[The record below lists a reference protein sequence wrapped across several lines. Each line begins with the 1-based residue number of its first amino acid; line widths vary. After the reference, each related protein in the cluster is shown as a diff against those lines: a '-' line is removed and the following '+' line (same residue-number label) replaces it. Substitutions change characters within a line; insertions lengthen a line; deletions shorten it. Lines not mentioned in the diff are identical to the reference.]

1 MMNMAKIGTIHPI
14 DYIKGK
20 LGGTD
25 SGYFYTRNGKQFYR
39 TREENYQQ
47 NQSPRQKWNS
57 AAFAYAH
64 QQLRAIESDASQ
76 TAQMNADYAA
86 AKHLAPNGKSYPT
99 AHAWKFNCLIHEYKQ
114 ANPLELGSE

>member
-1 MMNMAKIGTIHPI
+1 MAKIGTIHPI

-25 SGYFYTRNGKQFYR
+25 SGYFYTRNSKRFYR

-57 AAFAYAH
+57 ATFAYAH
-64 QQLRAIESDASQ
+64 KQLRAIESDALQ
-76 TAQMNADYAA
+76 TAQMNADYDA
-86 AKHLAPNGKSYPT
+86 AKHLAPNGNPIPLPT
-99 AHAWKFNCLIHEYKQ
+99 HGSSTAYFVNGNRRIHLRTFK
-114 ANPLELGSE
+114 NS

>member
-1 MMNMAKIGTIHPI
+1 MARISTNNPVESIQ
-14 DYIKGK
+14 GK
-20 LGGTD
+20 LGATD

-39 TREENYQQ
+39 TREESYQQ

-64 QQLRAIESDASQ
+64 KQLRAIESDALQ
-76 TAQMNADYAA
+76 TAQMNADYEA
-86 AKHLAPNGKSYPT
+86 AKHLAPNGKSYST

-114 ANPLELGSE
+114 ANPFESFQY

>member
-1 MMNMAKIGTIHPI
+1 MAKIGTIHPI

-39 TREENYQQ
+39 TREENYQR

-57 AAFAYAH
+57 AVFAYAH
-64 QQLRAIESDASQ
+64 KQLRTIESDVAQ
-76 TAQMNADYAA
+76 TTQMNADYAA
-86 AKHLAPNGKSYPT
+86 AKHLAPNGKSYLT
-99 AHAWKFNCLIHEYKQ
+99 AHAWKFNCLLYDYEQ
-114 ANPLELGSE
+114 ANPFEK

>member
-1 MMNMAKIGTIHPI
+1 MAKIRTNNPVES
-14 DYIKGK
+14 IKGK

-25 SGYFYTRNGKQFYR
+25 SGYFYKRNGKQFYR
-39 TREENYQQ
+39 IREENYQQ

-64 QQLRAIESDASQ
+64 KQLCAIESDVSQ
-76 TAQMNADYAA
+76 TAQMNAAYEAA
-86 AKHLAPNGKSYPT
+86 NHLASNGKSYLT

-114 ANPLELGSE
+114 ANPFENR

>member
-1 MMNMAKIGTIHPI
+1 MAKIRTSNPVESIQ
-14 DYIKGK
+14 GK
-20 LGGTD
+20 LGGAD

-64 QQLRAIESDASQ
+64 KQLRAIESDVAQ

-86 AKHLAPNGKSYPT
+86 AKHLAPNGKSYST
-99 AHAWKFNCLIHEYKQ
+99 AHAWKFNCLLCEYKRE
-114 ANPLELGSE
+114 NLLEEFQE

>member
-1 MMNMAKIGTIHPI
+1 MAKIRTNNPVESIQ
-14 DYIKGK
+14 GK
-20 LGGTD
+20 LGATD

-39 TREENYQQ
+39 TREENYQK

-64 QQLRAIESDASQ
+64 KQLRAIESDASQ
-76 TAQMNADYAA
+76 TAQMNADYEAA
-86 AKHLAPNGKSYPT
+86 NHLAPNGKSYPT
-99 AHAWKFNCLIHEYKQ
+99 AHAWNSIALSMNTNI

>member
-1 MMNMAKIGTIHPI
+1 MAKIGTIHPI

-25 SGYFYTRNGKQFYR
+25 SGYFYTRKGKQFYR

-64 QQLRAIESDASQ
+64 KQLRAIESDAAQ
-76 TAQMNADYAA
+76 TA
-86 AKHLAPNGKSYPT
+86 
-99 AHAWKFNCLIHEYKQ
+99 
-114 ANPLELGSE
+114 

>member
-1 MMNMAKIGTIHPI
+1 MAKIGTIHPI

-25 SGYFYTRNGKQFYR
+25 SGYFYTRNSKRFYR

-57 AAFAYAH
+57 ATFAYAH
-64 QQLRAIESDASQ
+64 KQLRAIESDATQ
-76 TAQMNADYAA
+76 TAQMNADYDA
-86 AKHLAPNGKSYPT
+86 AKHLAPNGKSNPT
-99 AHAWKFNCLIHEYKQ
+99 ALAWKFNCLFCEWKET
-114 ANPLELGSE
+114 NPLEEFQE

>member
-1 MMNMAKIGTIHPI
+1 MAQITTDNPVES
-14 DYIKGK
+14 IKGK
-20 LGGTD
+20 LGGTS
-25 SGYFYTRNGKQFYR
+25 SGYFYMRNGKQFYR

-57 AAFAYAH
+57 A
-64 QQLRAIESDASQ
+64 IESDALQS
-76 TAQMNADYAA
+76 AQMNAAYEAA
-86 AKHLAPNGKSYPT
+86 NHLAPNGKSYPT